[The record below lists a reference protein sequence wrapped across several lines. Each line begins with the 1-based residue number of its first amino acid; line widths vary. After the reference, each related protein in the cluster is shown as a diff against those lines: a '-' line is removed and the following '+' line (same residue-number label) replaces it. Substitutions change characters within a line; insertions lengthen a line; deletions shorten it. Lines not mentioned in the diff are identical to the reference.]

1 MSIGLIA
8 MKIVALALIFAPA
21 AVALGA
27 LILDQPDRGNSA
39 DQ

>member
-1 MSIGLIA
+1 MSIAPFAI
-8 MKIVALALIFAPA
+8 KIVALAVIFAPA

-27 LILDQPDRGNSA
+27 LILDQPEGRDRA